1 MSGSRLSAWELWSL
15 LPSAIPHVKPYRRL
29 GAVEAQRQQAR
40 STMSSPATIWPGN
53 VLERA
58 EEA

>member
-1 MSGSRLSAWELWSL
+1 MSGLRRSAWELWRV

-40 STMSSPATIWPGN
+40 YTMSSRAIWPGN
-53 VLERA
+53 VLKRA